1 MIGAQMNLRD
11 LVLPVVAGAAAA
23 ILTLAALSASPGG
36 IVLSSLA
43 QLPIFLVGLSLGAQ
57 AAAVA
62 TASSFAVAS
71 IMVRVDFGFFFA
83 LAVGVPAMILVRQA
97 LLWRPDAG
105 GGTWYPPAGLLLVSL
120 GLTMAVAMTALPAA
134 LSPSPEQ
141 FQRARAVLEN
151 LPLELRPADLPPAA
165 ADDMIRLALGFLP
178 GFLGLGFFVLLVANA
193 AIAQA
198 LLTRF
203 GLNLRPTPRFSD
215 LALPNWFATGAA
227 IAGIGALLPGMSGV
241 VGGNLALICA
251 IGFLFAGLAV
261 VHALVLHSRARGP
274 LLALAYGSLL
284 FAPAIVAVMM
294 LGIAEPWTRLRE
306 RFAGPAPRL

>member
-1 MIGAQMNLRD
+1 MNPRD
-11 LVLPVVAGAAAA
+11 FVFPVAAGAAAA
-23 ILTLAALSASPGG
+23 ILTMAALSATLGG

-83 LAVGVPAMILVRQA
+83 LAVGVPATILVRQA
-97 LLWRPDAG
+97 LLWRPRGDDIA
-105 GGTWYPPAGLLLVSL
+105 WYPPAGLLLVCL
-120 GLTMAVAMTALPAA
+120 GLTTAVAATALPAA
-134 LSPSPEQ
+134 LWPSPEQ
-141 FQRARAVLEN
+141 VQRARAVIEN
-151 LPLELRPADLPPAA
+151 LPLELRPSDLPAAA
-165 ADDMIRLALGFLP
+165 ADDLISFALGFLP
-178 GFLGLGFFVLLVANA
+178 GFLGLGFFVLLAANA

-198 LLTRF
+198 LLVRF
-203 GLNLRPTPRFSD
+203 GLNLRPTPGFSE
-215 LALPNWFATGAA
+215 LALPPWFTTAAA
-227 IAGIGALLPGMSGV
+227 IAGIGALLPGVSGV
-241 VGGNLALICA
+241 IGGNLALICA

-261 VHALVLHSRARGP
+261 LHAIVLNSRARGP

>member
-1 MIGAQMNLRD
+1 MTPRD
-11 LVLPVVAGAAAA
+11 FVLPAAAGAAAA
-23 ILTLAALSASPGG
+23 ILTLAALSASLGG

-43 QLPIFLVGLSLGAQ
+43 QLPIFLIGLSLGAQ

-83 LAVGVPAMILVRQA
+83 LAVGVPATILVRQA
-97 LLWRPDAG
+97 LLWRPEG
-105 GGTWYPPAGLLLVSL
+105 GGVWYPPAGLLLVCL
-120 GLTMAVAMTALPAA
+120 GLTVAVAATALPAA

-141 FQRARAVLEN
+141 LQRARSVMEN

-165 ADDMIRLALGFLP
+165 AEELIRFALGFLP

-227 IAGIGALLPGMSGV
+227 IAGIGALLPGTSGV

-261 VHALVLHSRARGP
+261 VHALVLNSRARGP

-284 FAPAIVAVMM
+284 FAPAIIAVMM